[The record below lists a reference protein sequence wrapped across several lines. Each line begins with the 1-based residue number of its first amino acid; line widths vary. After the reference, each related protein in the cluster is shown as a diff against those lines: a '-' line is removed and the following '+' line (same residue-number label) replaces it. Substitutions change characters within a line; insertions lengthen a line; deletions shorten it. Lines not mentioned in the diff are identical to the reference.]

1 MLKDHFKYL
10 DYAQI
15 LFTSAQTG
23 QRVTNLLGLIDEAYD
38 NNHRRIATS
47 LLNEVLID
55 AQAMNPTTTFNGG
68 RLKIYYGNQVSVV
81 PPTFVLFVN
90 DPMYLHFSYKRYI
103 ENCLRE
109 RFNFDGTPIHIIARK
124 RD

>member
-1 MLKDHFKYL
+1 M

-47 LLNEVLID
+47 LLNDVLID